1 MVRHDRPAIS
11 AADRDVNR
19 TMSRLLRNSLARSA
33 RRFDCE
39 RRFRDFA
46 IADWARAIDE
56 RTAST
61 CARAAIRWWALMVT
75 DGSRAGPLPF
85 SAELLP
91 SWSCLMAVFN

>member
-61 CARAAIRWWALMVT
+61 CARCNPLV
-75 DGSRAGPLPF
+75 GSHGDRRIEGGATSVL
-85 SAELLP
+85 
-91 SWSCLMAVFN
+91 C